1 MKIEQWRK
9 IMNNSKKLEKEVN
22 DMKIVMDDMDDQV
35 QNLQCAS
42 AHTEPNDVVKAKNQ
56 GQAPQGKRGG
66 QSFKG
71 QL

>member
-35 QNLQCAS
+35 
-42 AHTEPNDVVKAKNQ
+42 
-56 GQAPQGKRGG
+56 
-66 QSFKG
+66 
-71 QL
+71 